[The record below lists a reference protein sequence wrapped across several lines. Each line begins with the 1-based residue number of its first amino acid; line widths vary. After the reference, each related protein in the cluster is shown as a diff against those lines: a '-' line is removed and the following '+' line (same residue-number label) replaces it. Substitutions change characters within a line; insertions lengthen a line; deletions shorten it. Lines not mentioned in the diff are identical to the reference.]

1 MKFRLLILLFF
12 SIIIV
17 FPQNNN
23 DSTEIAATVGN
34 HITTFKNYLNR
45 YEDYLIATGLK
56 DNMQARFAILN
67 NMINENLLRYYDD
80 NSGIYNNPEYIKE
93 IGWVKKE
100 TILAYL
106 KDQEVYAKIT
116 ASEDELRQAYI
127 RSKIDLSV
135 RHLYASTEKEA
146 DNLYSL
152 AKIGVSFEELAKQS
166 FTDTILKNNGGYLG
180 FIKWGETDPDFENVA
195 YSLKIGEISKP
206 VKTAQGYSIIKV
218 ENKIQ
223 DPFLTESGFVNMKHK
238 LERAVKISKKI
249 PSEAA
254 YLKKIFNKSQL
265 KFNYKAIVAVFDDLK
280 KTDYNNVNNL
290 EFNSSSGKIFKDC
303 VQFKDKTYS
312 QKEIEKKLFDV
323 PKYNRDLLTDVTRL
337 KDAVTGLIIQDFLLG
352 IAHEKGY
359 DTISYVLK
367 TDKDLEDNIYLNY
380 KKNEVYDLV
389 PVSDSEIVKYY
400 NDNIDFYKSEREMN
414 VQEIVVGSDSLALAL
429 KISIEQGGDFGQ
441 FAEKYSLRKWS
452 AAKKGVM
459 GFSPVSVFGD
469 LKDTLWDSPKGKVFG
484 PIKFDNYFGI
494 FRVLNKKEGVPVD
507 ISLVKSQITSNIQN
521 IKGFP
526 YMIKRLE
533 TLTKKT
539 NVWFNADLIKN
550 YNLNLT
556 E

>member
-1 MKFRLLILLFF
+1 MKTLLLIFTLS
-12 SIIIV
+12 SIFVVLPKENKDTSQIV
-17 FPQNNN
+17 
-23 DSTEIAATVGN
+23 ATVGN
-34 HITTFKNYLNR
+34 HNTTFKTYLDR

-67 NMINENLLRYYDD
+67 NMINEVLLRNYDD

-100 TILAYL
+100 TILAFL

-127 RSKIDLSV
+127 RSKTNISV

-146 DNLYSL
+146 DNLYNL

-166 FTDTILKNNGGYLG
+166 FTDTMLKNNGGYLG
-180 FIKWGETDPDFENVA
+180 FINWGETDPDFEKVA

-218 ENKIQ
+218 EDKIQ
-223 DPFLTESGFVNMKHK
+223 DPFLTENGFVNMKHK

-254 YLKKIFNKSQL
+254 YLKKIFDKSHL
-265 KFNYKAIVAVFDDLK
+265 KFNDKAILAVLDDLT
-280 KTDYNNVNNL
+280 KTNYDNVNNL
-290 EFNSSSGKIFKDC
+290 EFINSSGKIFKDC
-303 VQFKDKTYS
+303 VKFKDKTYS

-337 KDAVTGLIIQDFLLG
+337 KDAISGLIMQDVLLG

-367 TDKDLEDNIYLNY
+367 TDNDLEDNIYLNY
-380 KKNEVYDLV
+380 KKNEIYDLV

-400 NDNIDFYKSEREMN
+400 NDNIDFYKSEKEMN
-414 VQEIVVGSDSLALAL
+414 VQEIVVGTDSLALTL
-429 KISIEQGGDFGQ
+429 INNIEKGGDFGQ
-441 FAEKYSLRKWS
+441 LAEKNSLRKWS
-452 AAKKGVM
+452 AVKKGVM
-459 GFSPVSVFGD
+459 GFSPISVFGD
-469 LKDTLWDSPKGKVFG
+469 MKDTLWDSPLGKVFG
-484 PIKFDNYFGI
+484 PIKFDDYYGI
-494 FRVLNKKEGVPVD
+494 FRVLDKKDGVPVD
-507 ISLVKSQITSNIQN
+507 ISLVKKQITSNIQN

-533 TLTKKT
+533 ALTKKT
-539 NVWFNADLIKN
+539 TVWFNADLIKN
-550 YNLNLT
+550 YNFNLA